1 VAGLR
6 RILLVEDDPPLREMY
21 QLYLTG
27 QGYEVGI
34 AEDGEE
40 ALTMAKSF
48 KPDLIFLDIMMPKR
62 NGFDVLKILRTDKS
76 YMCTTCKIVILTNLS
91 DDKIPGD
98 VKDMMDSYVIKAEI
112 TLSDLVEIINSFG
125 K

>member
-1 VAGLR
+1 MAGLR

-34 AEDGEE
+34 AQDGDE

-48 KPDLIFLDIMMPKR
+48 KPDFIFLDIMMPKR
-62 NGFDVLKILRTDKS
+62 NGFDVLKILRTDET
-76 YMCTTCKIVILTNLS
+76 YMCTTCKIVILTNLG
-91 DDKIPGD
+91 DDKIPEE
-98 VKDMMDSYVIKAEI
+98 VKDMMDGYVIKAEI
-112 TLSDLVEIINSFG
+112 TLSDLVEIINSFA